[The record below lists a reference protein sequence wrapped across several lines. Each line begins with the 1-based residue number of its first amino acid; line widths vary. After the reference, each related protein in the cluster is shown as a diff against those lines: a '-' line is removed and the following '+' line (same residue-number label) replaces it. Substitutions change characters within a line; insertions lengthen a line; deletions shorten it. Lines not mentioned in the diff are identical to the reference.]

1 LLKDKNILI
10 NPSKYIKNSDRD
22 KLKSSLFQV
31 RNQRKSVDAL
41 HFGTNSNS
49 RMNS

>member
-1 LLKDKNILI
+1 LKDKNILI
-10 NPSKYIKNSDRD
+10 DPSKYIKNSDKD
-22 KLKSSLFQV
+22 KFIASLMQA

-49 RMNS
+49 QVNT